1 MQTVLFF
8 LELMSLLLWLVLL
21 FEESITYET
30 KLCLVFSSL
39 HCKDHLKSLH
49 NYFGRIFETV
59 LFVEIFTF
67 IRYAN
72 NTTGDIT
79 SSFASFI

>member
-1 MQTVLFF
+1 
-8 LELMSLLLWLVLL
+8 MSLLLWLVLL
-21 FEESITYET
+21 QKSIAYDT
-30 KLCLVFSSL
+30 KLCPVFSWL
-39 HCKDHLKSLH
+39 HCNDHLKSLH

-72 NTTGDIT
+72 NTTGDI
-79 SSFASFI
+79 SSLFASLI